1 MTSDKR
7 KASLYFPEAMLREID
22 AEATRLDRSHSWV
35 LQQAWRHGK
44 DILKKIPSLS
54 EVSG

>member
-1 MTSDKR
+1 MTADKR
-7 KASLYFPEAMLREID
+7 KASLYFPEEMLREID
-22 AEATRLDRSHSWV
+22 SEAQRLDRSHSWV
-35 LQQAWRHGK
+35 LQFVWRHGK